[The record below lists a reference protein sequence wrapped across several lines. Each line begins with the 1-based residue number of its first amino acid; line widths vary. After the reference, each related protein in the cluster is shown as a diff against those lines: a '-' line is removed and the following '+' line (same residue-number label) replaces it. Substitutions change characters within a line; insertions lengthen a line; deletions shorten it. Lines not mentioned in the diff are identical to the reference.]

1 MAEDILKLSVV
12 MDAEEAQFLSRS
24 KLSEYRNRVNHYV
37 VLDRPVTSS
46 GKRLTPIEK
55 AELLE
60 SLATLEFYEG
70 NWHQAVQSFRQSLT
84 DFDEVEERRI
94 PEQLVSSHILVR
106 SHFFIHR

>member
-1 MAEDILKLSVV
+1 

-24 KLSEYRNRVNHYV
+24 KLSEYRNRINHHV
-37 VLDRPVTSS
+37 ILDRPVTSS

-70 NWHQAVQSFRQSLT
+70 NWLQAVQSFRRSLT
-84 DFDEVEERRI
+84 EFEDVEERRI
-94 PEQLVSSHILVR
+94 PEQLVSSHILV
-106 SHFFIHR
+106 STPILLDQNQLFISFFIH